1 MQKRAVPGQLSMLV
15 MLMLVGSLW
24 AKAQANTAPNRSRKN
39 SGFPAYPVK
48 VSANGRYLVDQ
59 NNTPFLIAGDSPQ
72 AMIYRLSE
80 AQAESYFA
88 DRQAHGFNTAGWID
102 VVCAGRDYPSNI
114 YAAAYGGIRPFTGF
128 LRGGSD
134 WRTYDLR
141 KPNEAY
147 FARLD
152 HIVELAAKRHILVFL
167 DPAETAGWLLTL
179 RNNGLAAD
187 YAYGRY
193 LGNRYKKYPNIAW
206 INGND
211 FSGWKD
217 SSNDAVVQAVAK
229 GIRSADPGHIQTIE
243 FNPPTGASL
252 DDSAWARLISING
265 AYVYGPT
272 YIQMLHNYN
281 QKPVMPAFLME
292 AHYELENVGG
302 VPDFGIPSVLRREE
316 YWTMLSG
323 GKGQFYG
330 NRYTWSFVNGW
341 QSHLDTPGVAQFTIW
356 KNFFDSLPWWKLV
369 PDQNRV
375 VVTAGLASYGNPQ
388 TRVSQSDF
396 CTAARTPDGS
406 FVAAYIPTARAITV
420 NMKSLKAPALAK
432 WFDPTNGMYTTIPG
446 GLIANTGT
454 RRFTPPGKNS
464 SGDGDWVLL
473 LNASRSP
480 RRSH

>member
-1 MQKRAVPGQLSMLV
+1 MQKRAVLGRLSMLA
-15 MLMLVGSLW
+15 MLMLVGSPW
-24 AKAQANTAPNRSRKN
+24 AKAQANTAPNGSRKN

-80 AQAESYFA
+80 AQAGSYFA

-114 YAAAYGGIRPFTGF
+114 YAATYDGIRPFTGF

-134 WRTYDLR
+134 WQFYDLR

-229 GIRSADPGHIQTIE
+229 GIRSADPVTFKPSSSTRPRAPRWMTRLGRGSSRSTA
-243 FNPPTGASL
+243 PMSTGRPTF
-252 DDSAWARLISING
+252 
-265 AYVYGPT
+265 
-272 YIQMLHNYN
+272 
-281 QKPVMPAFLME
+281 KC
-292 AHYELENVGG
+292 
-302 VPDFGIPSVLRREE
+302 
-316 YWTMLSG
+316 
-323 GKGQFYG
+323 
-330 NRYTWSFVNGW
+330 
-341 QSHLDTPGVAQFTIW
+341 
-356 KNFFDSLPWWKLV
+356 
-369 PDQNRV
+369 
-375 VVTAGLASYGNPQ
+375 
-388 TRVSQSDF
+388 
-396 CTAARTPDGS
+396 CT
-406 FVAAYIPTARAITV
+406 
-420 NMKSLKAPALAK
+420 
-432 WFDPTNGMYTTIPG
+432 TTIRN
-446 GLIANTGT
+446 L
-454 RRFTPPGKNS
+454 
-464 SGDGDWVLL
+464 
-473 LNASRSP
+473 
-480 RRSH
+480 